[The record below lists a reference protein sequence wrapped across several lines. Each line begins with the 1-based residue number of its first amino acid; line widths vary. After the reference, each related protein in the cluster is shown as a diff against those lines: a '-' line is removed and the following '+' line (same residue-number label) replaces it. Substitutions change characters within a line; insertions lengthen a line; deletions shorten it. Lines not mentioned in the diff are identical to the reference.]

1 MQENKEYNPYN
12 TDTQKTE
19 YMDNME
25 KSAFAQYV
33 TAGAMMH
40 AEAPKRRMDIKE
52 FRRTYNEDG
61 YQKKIFII
69 AVIGY
74 VVVALNVI
82 TAILF
87 NIIGLVDSI
96 LLGGLV
102 FGIHKNKSK
111 GCAVGLLV
119 YSIFNWLIAV
129 FSSGNLFFGWVCLAI
144 PILSLIMLHKADKAY
159 KKIYG

>member
-1 MQENKEYNPYN
+1 MQENREYNPYN
-12 TDTQKTE
+12 ADAQKAE
-19 YMDNME
+19 YMDSME

-40 AEAPKRRMDIKE
+40 AETPKPRMDIKE

-74 VVVALNVI
+74 VVVALNAI
-82 TAILF
+82 IAILF
-87 NIIGLVDSI
+87 NIIGLLDSI

-102 FGIHKNKSK
+102 FGIHKHKSK

-129 FSSGNLFFGWVCLAI
+129 FSSGNMFYGWIWLAI
-144 PILSLIMLHKADKAY
+144 PVLSLVMFSKTDKAY